1 MIIRTLA
8 LCAVAAFSAFTS
20 TASHAAN
27 WQPGQDGQSITLPV
41 KSYSLSAVTFR
52 CNGATLE
59 VVLTYGANAP
69 KKYIAIFGGDGG
81 SDVVLRW
88 KSTVA
93 SGGAKGYALDPTS
106 SAKLLRALKAGKS
119 SVCRPE
125 GVHQVT
131 PTQPALDGAALGQA
145 ALPRYLQAVGE
156 SDALRGSTAL

>member
-119 SVCRPE
+119 SDYQMNLSE
-125 GVHQVT
+125 D
-131 PTQPALDGAALGQA
+131 DGRMSDFEVGNIAQASAALKA
-145 ALPRYLQAVGE
+145 C
-156 SDALRGSTAL
+156 TK